1 MTMSEAR
8 ALDAPR
14 TLPPGLIATSE
25 PARPLEG
32 LRPPIRV
39 VELELAGTIP
49 DLLATTSPDGVPY
62 RQALVLVRLHGEPLG
77 LLSLDLAAGLP
88 AGDLARAVWS
98 RFHFQIARHLA
109 ADGEPPARPLSA
121 AGLPPREAPPC
132 VPERPF
138 ASRDVPLASVV
149 VATRDRPFQLLRTLE
164 DLLVQTYPR
173 FELIVVDNRPGAGVT
188 REAVTGRYAADPRV
202 RYVPEPRVGLSAAR
216 NAGLA
221 HARGALVAFT
231 DDDVTI
237 DRHWLSSLAQV
248 FLDDPETACVTGL
261 ILPLELDT
269 PAQLLFEL
277 FGGFSKGFQRRSF
290 DLALNHPPDALFPY
304 AAGRFGSGA
313 NSAFRTD
320 VLRALGGF
328 AVELGA
334 GTRTRGGEDLDA
346 HLNVLH
352 AGHRLVYQ
360 PRALVW
366 HPHHLDLPGLS
377 RQIHRYGIGLSAA
390 LSKRLAG
397 GRDERRA
404 ILRRLPAGLAYA
416 IHPGSVKNRSKGPDY
431 PARLTLLELA
441 GMLRGPITYGLA
453 RRSAGAR
460 NPTHRSGVRPPSGV
474 GGGG

>member
-1 MTMSEAR
+1 MSEAR
-8 ALDAPR
+8 ALDVPR
-14 TLPPGLIATSE
+14 TLPPGPIATSE
-25 PARPLEG
+25 PAAPLQG

-49 DLLATTSPDGVPY
+49 DLLTTTSPDGVPY

-77 LLSLDLAAGLP
+77 LLSLHLPAELP
-88 AGDLARAVWS
+88 AGDLARAVWN
-98 RFHFQIARHLA
+98 RFHSLIARHLA

-121 AGLPPREAPPC
+121 AGLPPRETPPC
-132 VPERPF
+132 VPERAF

-149 VATRDRPFQLLRTLE
+149 VTTCDRPFQLLRTLE
-164 DLLVQTYPR
+164 DLLVQTYPS
-173 FELIVVDNRPGAGVT
+173 FELIVVDNRPGAGFT
-188 REAVTGRYAADPRV
+188 REAVTGRYGADPRV
-202 RYVPEPRVGLSAAR
+202 RYLAELRVGLSAAR

-237 DRHWLSSLAQV
+237 DRHWLASLAQV
-248 FLDDPETACVTGL
+248 FLDDPDTSCVTGL

-269 PAQLLFEL
+269 SAQLWFEQ
-277 FGGFSKGFQRRSF
+277 FGGFAKGFQRRSF
-290 DLALNHPPDALFPY
+290 DLGPGHPRDALFPY

-313 NSAFRTD
+313 NTAFRTG

-334 GTRTRGGEDLDA
+334 GTPARGGEDLDA
-346 HLNVLH
+346 YLNVLR

-366 HPHHLDLPGLS
+366 HPHQLDLRGLS
-377 RQIHRYGIGLSAA
+377 RQVHRYGIGLSAA

-416 IHPGSVKNRSKGPDY
+416 VHPGSAKNRSKGPGY
-431 PARLTLLELA
+431 PARLTFLELA

-453 RRSAGAR
+453 RRSAHHGDATRRAGAR
-460 NPTHRSGVRPPSGV
+460 SPASS

>member
-1 MTMSEAR
+1 
-8 ALDAPR
+8 
-14 TLPPGLIATSE
+14 
-25 PARPLEG
+25 
-32 LRPPIRV
+32 
-39 VELELAGTIP
+39 
-49 DLLATTSPDGVPY
+49 
-62 RQALVLVRLHGEPLG
+62 
-77 LLSLDLAAGLP
+77 
-88 AGDLARAVWS
+88 
-98 RFHFQIARHLA
+98 
-109 ADGEPPARPLSA
+109 
-121 AGLPPREAPPC
+121 
-132 VPERPF
+132 
-138 ASRDVPLASVV
+138 VV

-173 FELIVVDNRPGAGVT
+173 FELIVVDNRPGAGFT
-188 REAVTGRYAADPRV
+188 REAVTGRYGADPRV
-202 RYVPEPRVGLSAAR
+202 RYLPEPRVGLSAAR

-248 FLDDPETACVTGL
+248 FLDDRETACVTGL

-269 PAQLLFEL
+269 PAQLWFEQ
-277 FGGFSKGFQRRSF
+277 FGGFAKGFQRRSF
-290 DLALNHPPDALFPY
+290 HLGPGHPRDALFPY
-304 AAGRFGSGA
+304 APGRFGSGA
-313 NSAFRTD
+313 NAAFRTG

-328 AVELGA
+328 AMELGA
-334 GTRTRGGEDLDA
+334 GTPTRGGEDLDA

-390 LSKRLAG
+390 MSKRLAG

-416 IHPGSVKNRSKGPDY
+416 VHPGSAKNRSKGPGY

-460 NPTHRSGVRPPSGV
+460 NPTHRSGARPRSGV

>member
-1 MTMSEAR
+1 MSEAR
-8 ALDAPR
+8 ALDVPR
-14 TLPPGLIATSE
+14 TLPPGPIAASE
-25 PARPLEG
+25 PAAPLEG

-39 VELELAGTIP
+39 VGLELAGTIP

-77 LLSLDLAAGLP
+77 LLPLDLPAGLP
-88 AGDLARAVWS
+88 AGDLARAIWK
-98 RFHFQIARHLA
+98 RFHSQVAQHLT
-109 ADGEPPARPLSA
+109 ADGEPPARQLSA

-132 VPERPF
+132 VPERAF

-149 VATRDRPFQLLRTLE
+149 VTACDRPFQLLRTLE
-164 DLLVQTYPR
+164 DLLVQTYPSL
-173 FELIVVDNRPGAGVT
+173 ELIVVDNRPGAGFT
-188 REAVTGRYAADPRV
+188 REAVNGRYGADPRV
-202 RYVPEPRVGLSAAR
+202 RYLAEPRVGLSAAR

-237 DRHWLSSLAQV
+237 DRRWLASLAQP
-248 FLDDPETACVTGL
+248 FLQDERTACVTGL

-269 PAQLLFEL
+269 RAQLWFEQ
-277 FGGFSKGFQRRSF
+277 FGGFAKGSQRRSF
-290 DLALNHPPDALFPY
+290 DLGPGGRRDMLFPY
-304 AAGRFGSGA
+304 APGRFGSGA
-313 NSAFRTD
+313 NTAFRTA

-334 GTRTRGGEDLDA
+334 GTPAHGGEDLDA
-346 HLNVLH
+346 YLNVLH
-352 AGHRLVYQ
+352 AGHRLVYE

-397 GRDERRA
+397 GREERRA

-416 IHPGSVKNRSKGPDY
+416 VHPGSAKNRSKGPGY

-441 GMLRGPITYGLA
+441 GMLRGPIAYGLA
-453 RRSAGAR
+453 RRSARHGDATRWAGAR
-460 NPTHRSGVRPPSGV
+460 PPPSS

>member
-1 MTMSEAR
+1 MSQAR
-8 ALDAPR
+8 ALNAPR
-14 TLPPGLIATSE
+14 TLPPGPTATSE
-25 PARPLEG
+25 PAAPLEG

-77 LLSLDLAAGLP
+77 LLSLDLPAGLP
-88 AGDLARAVWS
+88 AGELARTVWN
-98 RFHFQIARHLA
+98 RFHSLIARHLA
-109 ADGEPPARPLSA
+109 GDGEPPARRLSA
-121 AGLPPREAPPC
+121 AGLPPWEAPPC
-132 VPERPF
+132 APERVF
-138 ASRDVPLASVV
+138 ASREVPLASVV
-149 VATRDRPFQLLRTLE
+149 VATCDRPFQLLRTLD
-164 DLLVQTYPR
+164 DLLVQTYPT
-173 FELIVVDNRPGAGVT
+173 FELIVVDNRPGAGFT
-188 REAVTGRYAADPRV
+188 HEAVTGRYGADPRV
-202 RYVPEPRVGLSAAR
+202 RYLAEPRMGLSAAR

-231 DDDVTI
+231 DDDVAV

-248 FLDDPETACVTGL
+248 FLDDPDTACVTGL

-269 PAQLLFEL
+269 PAQLWFEQ
-277 FGGFSKGFQRRSF
+277 FGGFTKGFQRRSF
-290 DLALNHPPDALFPY
+290 DLGPGHPRDALFPY
-304 AAGRFGSGA
+304 APGRFGSGA
-313 NSAFRTD
+313 NTAFRTG

-328 AVELGA
+328 TLELGA
-334 GTRTRGGEDLDA
+334 GTPAHGGEDLDA

-404 ILRRLPAGLAYA
+404 ILRRLPAGLSYA
-416 IHPGSVKNRSKGPDY
+416 VHPGSAKNRSKGPGY
-431 PARLTLLELA
+431 PARLTFLELA
-441 GMLRGPITYGLA
+441 GMLRGPIAYGLA
-453 RRSAGAR
+453 RRSTHHGDATRRAGAR
-460 NPTHRSGVRPPSGV
+460 SPAGS

>member
-14 TLPPGLIATSE
+14 TLPPGPIATSE
-25 PARPLEG
+25 PAAQLEG

-49 DLLATTSPDGVPY
+49 DLLDTTSPDGVPY

-77 LLSLDLAAGLP
+77 LLSLDLPGGLP

-98 RFHFQIARHLA
+98 RFQSQIAGHLA

-121 AGLPPREAPPC
+121 AGLPPHEAPPC
-132 VPERPF
+132 VPERAF

-164 DLLVQTYPR
+164 DLLVQTYPS
-173 FELIVVDNRPGAGVT
+173 FELIVVDNRPGAGFT
-188 REAVTGRYAADPRV
+188 REAVTGRYGADPRV
-202 RYVPEPRVGLSAAR
+202 RYLPEPRVGLSAAR

-248 FLDDPETACVTGL
+248 FLDDRETACVTGL

-269 PAQLLFEL
+269 PAQLWFEQ
-277 FGGFSKGFQRRSF
+277 FGGFAKGFQRRSF
-290 DLALNHPPDALFPY
+290 HLGPGHPRDALFPY
-304 AAGRFGSGA
+304 APGRFGSGA
-313 NSAFRTD
+313 NTAFRTG

-334 GTRTRGGEDLDA
+334 GTPTRGGEDLDA

-377 RQIHRYGIGLSAA
+377 QQIHRYGIGLSAA

-416 IHPGSVKNRSKGPDY
+416 VHPGSAKNRSKGPGY

-460 NPTHRSGVRPPSGV
+460 NPTQRSGARPPSGV

>member
-14 TLPPGLIATSE
+14 TLPPGPIATSE
-25 PARPLEG
+25 PAAQLEG

-49 DLLATTSPDGVPY
+49 DLLDTTSPDGVPY

-77 LLSLDLAAGLP
+77 LLSLDLPAGLP
-88 AGDLARAVWS
+88 AGDLAQAVWS
-98 RFHFQIARHLA
+98 RFHSQIAGHLA
-109 ADGEPPARPLSA
+109 ADDEPPARPLSA
-121 AGLPPREAPPC
+121 AGLPPRGAPPC
-132 VPERPF
+132 VPERAF

-188 REAVTGRYAADPRV
+188 REAVTGRYGADPRV
-202 RYVPEPRVGLSAAR
+202 RYLPEPRVGLSAAR

-221 HARGALVAFT
+221 HARGTLVAFT

-248 FLDDPETACVTGL
+248 FLDDRETACVTGL

-269 PAQLLFEL
+269 PAQLWFEQ
-277 FGGFSKGFQRRSF
+277 FGGFAKGFQRRSF
-290 DLALNHPPDALFPY
+290 HLGPGHPRDALFPY
-304 AAGRFGSGA
+304 APGRFGSGA
-313 NSAFRTD
+313 NTAFRTG

-328 AVELGA
+328 AMELGA
-334 GTRTRGGEDLDA
+334 GTPTCGGEDLDA

-416 IHPGSVKNRSKGPDY
+416 VHPGSTKNRSKGPGY

-460 NPTHRSGVRPPSGV
+460 SPTHRSGARPPSGV

>member
-14 TLPPGLIATSE
+14 TLPPGPIATSQ
-25 PARPLEG
+25 PTAPLKR

-49 DLLATTSPDGVPY
+49 DLLPTTSPDGVPY

-77 LLSLDLAAGLP
+77 LLPLDLPARLP
-88 AGDLARAVWS
+88 AGDLTRAVWN
-98 RFHFQIARHLA
+98 RFHSQIARHLA
-109 ADGEPPARPLSA
+109 ADGEPPARQLSA

-132 VPERPF
+132 VPERAF
-138 ASRDVPLASVV
+138 ASQDVPLASVV
-149 VATRDRPFQLLRTLE
+149 VTTSDRPFQLLRTLE

-173 FELIVVDNRPGAGVT
+173 FELIVVDNRPGAGFT
-188 REAVTGRYAADPRV
+188 REVVTGRYGADPRV
-202 RYVPEPRVGLSAAR
+202 RYLPEPRMGLSAAR

-248 FLDDPETACVTGL
+248 LLDDRDTACVTGL

-290 DLALNHPPDALFPY
+290 DLGLNHPTDALFPY

-313 NSAFRTD
+313 NTAFRTD

-334 GTRTRGGEDLDA
+334 GTPARGGEDLDA
-346 HLNVLH
+346 YLNVLH

-366 HPHHLDLPGLS
+366 HPHQLDLPGLS
-377 RQIHRYGIGLSAA
+377 RQIHRYGIGLSAT

-416 IHPGSVKNRSKGPDY
+416 VHPRSAKNRSKGPGY

-441 GMLRGPITYGLA
+441 GMLRGPISYGLA
-453 RRSAGAR
+453 RRSAGRR
-460 NPTHRSGVRPPSGV
+460 NPTHRSGARPPSGV